1 MIVFQKKKRDR
12 YPHYVVSFKIK
23 KRKVWIFKQE
33 KQTIFLYWTW
43 KRIVSKY
50 DFKTWMCEFNILYDE
65 KCLIYEIR
73 IRYWCLRYCLNHV
86 YSPKEHVCYFSRKF
100 IKIFVFGLLG
110 KTKEKWPAPGKFKKL
125 ENSHLTCT
133 FCVNKK

>member
-1 MIVFQKKKRDR
+1 MKFYDCVSKKKRDR

-50 DFKTWMCEFNILYDE
+50 NFKAWMCEFNILYDE
-65 KCLIYEIR
+65 KCLIWDTDKILMFEV
-73 IRYWCLRYCLNHV
+73 L
-86 YSPKEHVCYFSRKF
+86 PKSR
-100 IKIFVFGLLG
+100 L
-110 KTKEKWPAPGKFKKL
+110 
-125 ENSHLTCT
+125 
-133 FCVNKK
+133 